1 MHVDIEGWEI
11 WEKAN
16 KTKQN
21 MDFNTSHKKK
31 NNNMR
36 GFWQVCVCV
45 NKHCVHPGV
54 QQNSHLTEI
63 FHKKVQNLHHIISF

>member
-1 MHVDIEGWEI
+1 MWILKDERYGKKQTE
-11 WEKAN
+11 
-16 KTKQN
+16 QN
-21 MDFNTSHKKK
+21 MDFNTFLKKK
-31 NNNMR
+31 QQHER
-36 GFWQVCVCV
+36 LLTSVRVCV